1 VSTDTDPATAFSGAA
16 TAARFVGQRMPRLED
31 QRMVTGHGQY
41 IDDLN
46 KPGMVHVAFVRS
58 TVARGRIIGLDVSEA
73 RRAPGVIAV
82 LTAADINPRA
92 QVGPAGADK
101 TPRKVLADGDVRFV
115 GDVIAMVVAES
126 RYLAEDA
133 AELVSIDIE
142 PDDPVVTSAQ
152 ALAEGSPRVHH
163 ELPSN
168 LSGVLPAKDSAELD
182 GLLDGAAHVFHETF
196 SQHRYVCVPME
207 TRGLVAEWDPLT
219 ERLEIVLACQG
230 VHAPRLFYS
239 QVLGLPEDAI
249 HIVMR
254 DVGGS
259 FGQKAFPTREEQ
271 AVVVAAM
278 VLGNRP
284 VKWIEDRAENLI
296 SGGHARE
303 ESLEVIAAT
312 DERGVL
318 LAGRAHHIENVGAY
332 PSVAN
337 GQMAGTASIM
347 FPGPY
352 HWSGPGSVAYSGQ
365 ALYTNTCGLCAYR
378 GPWMME
384 TTGREQMVDV
394 IAAKL
399 GIDPLE
405 FRRRNVIS
413 RSELPFTNPMSM
425 VYDGVSP
432 EECLDQAAE
441 LIGYDQFRKEQE
453 AARAEGRL
461 LGIGLSLYIEPQ
473 RGIGPGGSYGATI
486 RIEPSGKVSV
496 YMGTGSHGQSIET
509 TMTQIVADEMGVN
522 VEDVRFVQ
530 GDTAATPYG
539 QLTGG
544 SRTAGVAGG
553 TAHETG
559 ALMRERVLA
568 VAGQMLEIDPGDLEM
583 ANSVARVKGDPD
595 SKGLSLAEI
604 AAAAY
609 LLNPSALPA
618 GAELGL
624 ELSHRYQSPAA
635 MYSNACHAVTIEI
648 DRETGM
654 VHILRYVISED
665 CGEMINPNVVEG
677 QTAGG
682 VVQGIGG
689 VFYEHFR
696 YDDAGNPTTTTF
708 MDYLLPTAAEVPD
721 LEYGHVVTPG
731 LTPGNH
737 KGLGEGG
744 AIASPAALLNAVRD
758 ALAPLGVSVNEQPMS
773 PDRIL
778 DLIEQG
784 EQAEQAKQAAQAK
797 PRQRKS
803 RARKPRPAE

>member
-1 VSTDTDPATAFSGAA
+1 MSTDTDPATLLSGA
-16 TAARFVGQRMPRLED
+16 TAARWVGQRMPRLED

-58 TVARGRIIGLDVSEA
+58 AVARGRITGLDATQA

-82 LTAADINPRA
+82 LTAAEINPRA
-92 QVGPAGADK
+92 QLTSQGADQ
-101 TPRKVLADGDVRFV
+101 TPRRVLADGDVRFV

-133 AELVSIDIE
+133 AELVSVDIE
-142 PDDPVVTSAQ
+142 ADDPVVTSAQ
-152 ALAEGSPRVHH
+152 ALAEGSPTVHH

-168 LSGVLPAKDSAELD
+168 LSGVLPAKDSPGLD

-196 SQHRYVCVPME
+196 TQHRYVCVPME
-207 TRGLVAEWDPLT
+207 TRGLVAEWDPST

-296 SGGHARE
+296 SGGHSRE

-384 TTGREQMVDV
+384 TTGREQMIDV
-394 IAAKL
+394 IAGQL

-453 AARAEGRL
+453 QARADGRL

-583 ANSVARVKGDPD
+583 TDSVARVKGDPD

-609 LLNPSALPA
+609 LLNPSALPS

-624 ELSHRYQSPAA
+624 EVSHRYQSPAA

-648 DRETGM
+648 DRETGT

-689 VFYEHFR
+689 VFYEHMR

-758 ALAPLGVSVNEQPMS
+758 ALAPLGISVTEQPMS

-778 DLIEQG
+778 ELIEQSG
-784 EQAEQAKQAAQAK
+784 T
-797 PRQRKS
+797 R
-803 RARKPRPAE
+803 RAG